1 MSYNKLLLLAL
12 PMVLVA
18 QEQPGTTA
26 LFRSETRLVVLNAT
40 ALDKDGKLLM
50 GLPKNVFQVFENGIQ
65 QEITTF
71 RQEDVPVS
79 LGLVIDNSASM
90 GGMRD
95 KVAAAALAMVRAS
108 NPNDEVFVVN
118 FAETPSLDAEFTN
131 DIEALKRGLNRMR
144 YSGGTAMRDAVRT
157 AVEHVRGR
165 NKKDKKVLLVVTD
178 GNDNSSV
185 ESLERLIRASQEADV
200 VIYAVGLFG
209 DETPRAAEKARA
221 ALDALARATGG
232 QSYYPKEVDEIDR
245 IGPQIAHE
253 IRNQYILAY
262 SPTDQA
268 QDGTYRQI
276 RVLLN
281 VPDATVR
288 TRSGYYALA
297 EGAVRSAR

>member
-1 MSYNKLLLLAL
+1 MSYSKWLLLAL

-232 QSYYPKEVDEIDR
+232 KS
-245 IGPQIAHE
+245 
-253 IRNQYILAY
+253 
-262 SPTDQA
+262 
-268 QDGTYRQI
+268 
-276 RVLLN
+276 
-281 VPDATVR
+281 
-288 TRSGYYALA
+288 
-297 EGAVRSAR
+297 